1 MTLRARLAWGLFA
14 IALVLIV
21 PLLLSL
27 KSLEHLYGT
36 SRLLRDREFAAS
48 LLLGSFRERT
58 DDARRAEDAL
68 LFIHDQKSTA
78 RMQSGI
84 DGLVSLTDSLDRY
97 RLGLSASQIRASLDA
112 LRSAAR
118 EEYEQAAAGRSTVA
132 ERISQQRTRPAIA
145 SVDSALGA
153 SATTLRNSTR
163 QRVADATSET
173 LNAELLVAG
182 ALPIALLL
190 ALAIGIWL
198 MRSISRPVYEL
209 ERGMHAIAEGD
220 LRYQLALAPN
230 AETEF
235 GRLAASYQTMA
246 SQLADL
252 ERLRAEFVGVASHE
266 LKTPIN
272 VIIGYLELLQEG
284 IYGVLTP
291 KQKEILY
298 TISKQA
304 NGLTRL
310 VKRLLDI
317 SRFEASGGKLEVRRV
332 DLQRLL
338 KTLESSFSVLAMQRD
353 IAFSV
358 EHGEGLPSKVYWD
371 EDRINEVLGNLVSN
385 AFKFTPRGGKV
396 ALSVAPVDGDVVITV
411 ADTGAG
417 ISGEQLPHIFDKF
430 YQADNQA
437 QAASK
442 GTGLGLAIVKEIV
455 DAHGGQT
462 TVESMV
468 GEGTTFVVTLPVG
481 APGAKKRPEPR
492 PPEPTPKIEDGG

>member
-84 DGLVSLTDSLDRY
+84 DGLVLLTDSLDRY

-118 EEYEQAAAGRSTVA
+118 EEYEQAAAGRSNVA
-132 ERISQQRTRPAIA
+132 EMISQQRTRPAIA

-220 LRYQLALAPN
+220 LRYQLALAPD

-235 GRLAASYQTMA
+235 GRLAASYQPMA

-252 ERLRAEFVGVASHE
+252 QRLRPEFVGVASHE
-266 LKTPIN
+266 
-272 VIIGYLELLQEG
+272 
-284 IYGVLTP
+284 
-291 KQKEILY
+291 
-298 TISKQA
+298 
-304 NGLTRL
+304 LTRL

-385 AFKFTPRGGKV
+385 AFKFTSRGGKV

-411 ADTGAG
+411 ADTGAV
-417 ISGEQLPHIFDKF
+417 ISGEQRPHIWGKF
-430 YQADNQA
+430 FEADNQA

-442 GTGLGLAIVKEIV
+442 VTGLGLAI
-455 DAHGGQT
+455 A
-462 TVESMV
+462 
-468 GEGTTFVVTLPVG
+468 
-481 APGAKKRPEPR
+481 
-492 PPEPTPKIEDGG
+492 